1 MSRRDVVL
9 GECLRD
15 FNCAQRTDHAV
26 VVAAFGNAVDV
37 RTKQNWSE
45 TVVVVAG
52 RATADDVTRRVD
64 RDVELR
70 ALHQAKDVFTAAPIG
85 FTVSETADTALRVLA
100 KFSEGAEVL
109 ADARAIHAQ
118 FWYRTVCGSKRGT
131 KHQCTRSSQQSETEL
146 ATIHKR
152 RHTSRKNCPQ
162 ITQITPRRIRNLCN
176 LRIISANPSIHR
188 PRAG

>member
-1 MSRRDVVL
+1 MSRREVVL

-52 RATADDVTRRVD
+52 RATADDVARRVD

-70 ALHQAKDVFTAAPIG
+70 ALHQAKDVFTTAPIG
-85 FTVSETADTALRVLA
+85 FTVGETADTALWVLA
-100 KFSEGAEVL
+100 KLSEGVEVL

-118 FWYRTVCGSKRGT
+118 LWNRTACGSKRVT
-131 KHQCTRSSQQSETEL
+131 QRKRARSPQQSEIE
-146 ATIHKR
+146 
-152 RHTSRKNCPQ
+152 S
-162 ITQITPRRIRNLCN
+162 
-176 LRIISANPSIHR
+176 PSVHSIMR
-188 PRAG
+188 